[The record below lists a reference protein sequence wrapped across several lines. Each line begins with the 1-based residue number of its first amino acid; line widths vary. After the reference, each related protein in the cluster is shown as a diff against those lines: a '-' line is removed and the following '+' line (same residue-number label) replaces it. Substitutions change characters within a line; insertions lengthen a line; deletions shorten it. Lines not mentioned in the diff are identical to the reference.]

1 MLDRRKHLTPSTSR
15 GTFQRVERRV
25 RKLDRRK
32 HHTFSRII
40 HIDVRNL
47 WNLVVSK
54 W

>member
-1 MLDRRKHLTPSTSR
+1 MRDRRKRLTPTSQR
-15 GTFQRVERRV
+15 GQFQRIERRV

-32 HHTFSRII
+32 HYSFSRII

-47 WNLVVSK
+47 WDVVVSK